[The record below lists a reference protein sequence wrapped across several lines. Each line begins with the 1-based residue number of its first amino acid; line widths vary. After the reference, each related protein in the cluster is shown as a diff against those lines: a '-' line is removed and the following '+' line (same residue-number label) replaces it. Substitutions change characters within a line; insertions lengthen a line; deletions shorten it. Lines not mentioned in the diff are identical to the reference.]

1 MMKET
6 QPWWY
11 VGPCV
16 GQYLKRFV
24 RQGGGGV
31 MDTYGLN
38 LSPRTSLPCLA
49 GSTTREG
56 IERMSDGIPDL
67 QMEHNALKMRNA
79 AISEN

>member
-1 MMKET
+1 
-6 QPWWY
+6 
-11 VGPCV
+11 
-16 GQYLKRFV
+16 
-24 RQGGGGV
+24 

-79 AISEN
+79 AISKN